1 MRRAPRKDVRRILG
15 LSFVV
20 FGFVIILVS
29 AVSAATSLGGL
40 GLASFLI
47 GMLLVYLPSQTTSFQ
62 DIVKGYVLS
71 SLINT
76 ERSICE
82 LASNTKAVYLTVHD
96 RLEKPMILL
105 PMGES
110 YSDTSQIGIQTESR
124 LLLLDPSDVH
134 KTGLLLEAPGAS
146 LLELVEKESG
156 VDFFDLDRNDLID
169 SLRSSMVNSLELVND
184 LTGTIAKRELT
195 FVIKDGPLTDLTLS
209 VLRSAPTLSS
219 RLGCLICSAAIC
231 AAIKSFKCAMTVEN
245 VTHKPK
251 LHQVTLRFDQEAD
264 EERE

>member
-20 FGFVIILVS
+20 FGVVVILVS
-29 AVSAATSLGGL
+29 VVSAATSLGGL

-47 GMLLVYLPSQTTSFQ
+47 GMLLVYLPSQSTSFSET
-62 DIVKGYVLS
+62 VKGYVLS
-71 SLINT
+71 SLINV

-96 RLEKPMILL
+96 RLEKPMVLL
-105 PMGES
+105 PMSES
-110 YSDTSQIGIQTESR
+110 YSDTSKNGIQAEGG
-124 LLLLDPSDVH
+124 LLLLDPSDAH

-146 LLELVEKESG
+146 LLELLENESG
-156 VDFFDLDRNDLID
+156 VDFFDVDRADLID
-169 SLRSSMVNSLELVND
+169 SLRSGMVNSLELVND
-184 LTGTIAKRELT
+184 LKGMIAKHELT
-195 FVIKDGPLTDLTLS
+195 FVIKDGPLTDLTSS

-231 AAIKSFKCAMTVEN
+231 AAIKSYKCAMTVEN
-245 VTHKPK
+245 ATHKAG
-251 LHQVTLRFDQEAD
+251 LHHVTLRFGQEAD